1 MNKHIMVIRRAG
13 LLALIVAL
21 AACNKEAPS
30 ADATK
35 GKAEVKA
42 TAVRVETVKK
52 VPLALTLA
60 LTGAVE
66 AGRIAQLASPA
77 EGPVLSIKVREGDLV
92 NAGQVLLMLGR
103 TEGASAL
110 VSSLRE
116 DTKKEEDNLAR
127 TRRLVDSGA
136 LAGEQ
141 LDIASANVA
150 RMRAQMVK
158 AEETTRDYA
167 VRAPWSGMLAKMK
180 VRDGDFVGPRA
191 PLAEIYDPKTL
202 MIRVAVPEQAA
213 ASLATGMKLDVEL
226 DAFPGKRLAGSISR
240 LFPYLDPR
248 TRTRIAEVTL
258 IDSPHLLPGMFARVF
273 LVQSTIPDAITVPAH
288 SLVAMPGGGSAVFVM
303 KDGEGVRNK
312 VALGVEANGR
322 IQILS
327 GLNPGDMLIVSGQ
340 ENLKERAPVK
350 VIAPAGTK
358 KADEAS
364 KPAVAGE
371 TPTPGKA
378 SPPGDK
384 S

>member
-1 MNKHIMVIRRAG
+1 MNKHTTLNIGRAG
-13 LLALIVAL
+13 LLILGIAL
-21 AACNKEAPS
+21 AACNKDVAP

-35 GKAEVKA
+35 GKADVKA
-42 TAVRVETVKK
+42 TAVRVETVKNA
-52 VPLALTLA
+52 PLVLTLA

-92 NAGQVLLMLGR
+92 KAGQVLLLLGR

-116 DTKKEEDNLAR
+116 DTKKEEDNLMR

-136 LAGEQ
+136 LAAEQ

-167 VRAPWSGMLAKMK
+167 VRAPWPGMVSKMK

-202 MIRVAVPEQAA
+202 MVRVAVPEQAA
-213 ASLATGMKLDVEL
+213 ASLANGMKLDVEL
-226 DAFPGKRLAGSISR
+226 DAYPGKRLAGSISR
-240 LFPYLDPR
+240 LYPYLDPR
-248 TRTRIAEVTL
+248 TRTRTAEVTV
-258 IDSPHLLPGMFARVF
+258 IDAPRLLPGMFARVF
-273 LVQSTIPDAITVPAH
+273 LVQATIPDAMTVPAQ
-288 SLVAMPGGGSAVFVM
+288 SLVAVPGGGSAVFVM
-303 KDGEGVRNK
+303 KNGEAVRHK
-312 VALGVEANGR
+312 VEIGAEANGR
-322 IQILS
+322 IQIRS
-327 GLNPGDMLIVSGQ
+327 GLNAGDQLIVSGQ
-340 ENLKERAPVK
+340 ENLKERALVK

-358 KADEAS
+358 KADEAA
-364 KPAVAGE
+364 KPAAGE
-371 TPTPGKA
+371 SPA
-378 SPPGDK
+378 STKPPLPGDK

>member
-1 MNKHIMVIRRAG
+1 MNQHTILNIGRAG
-13 LLALIVAL
+13 MLIFSIAL
-21 AACNKEAPS
+21 AACNKDVAP

-35 GKAEVKA
+35 GKAEIKA

-52 VPLALTLA
+52 SPLVLTLA

-116 DTKKEEDNLAR
+116 DTKKEEDNLMR

-167 VRAPWSGMLAKMK
+167 VRAPWPGMVSKMK

-191 PLAEIYDPKTL
+191 PLAEIYDPATL
-202 MIRVAVPEQAA
+202 MVRVAVPEQAA
-213 ASLATGMKLDVEL
+213 ASLTNGMKLDVEL
-226 DAFPGKRLAGSISR
+226 DAYPGKRLAGSISR
-240 LFPYLDPR
+240 LYPYLDPR
-248 TRTRIAEVTL
+248 TRTRIAEVKVV
-258 IDSPHLLPGMFARVF
+258 DAPPLLPGMFARVF
-273 LVQSTIPDAITVPAH
+273 LVQATIPDALTVPAH
-288 SLVAMPGGGSAVFVM
+288 SLVALPGGGTAVFIM
-303 KDGEGVRNK
+303 KDGESVRNK
-312 VALGVEANGR
+312 VEVGAEANGR
-322 IQILS
+322 IEIRS
-327 GLNPGDMLIVSGQ
+327 GLNAGDQLIVSGQ
-340 ENLKERAPVK
+340 ENLKDRAPVK
-350 VIAPAGTK
+350 VISPAGNK
-358 KADEAS
+358 KAGDAA
-364 KPAVAGE
+364 KPAAGE
-371 TPTPGKA
+371 SQEGTKA
-378 SPPGDK
+378 ALTNDK